1 MNYADGQRR
10 TENVSLMGESIL
22 DKVVKEIA
30 EIIDEKLGEDIV
42 ILDVSK
48 VSNLAD
54 YFVVTTANSDPHM
67 DSLRE
72 AILQYIEREA
82 VEIIYYDKGKG
93 YNWMV
98 IDGGY
103 FIVHIFSKKGRE
115 FYSLEDLWLNAKRY
129 TYRDL
134 VKDEDN
140 TRQ

>member
-1 MNYADGQRR
+1 
-10 TENVSLMGESIL
+10 L

-82 VEIIYYDKGKG
+82 VEIIYYDKGRG
-93 YNWMV
+93 YDWLV
-98 IDGGY
+98 VDGGY

-129 TYRDL
+129 TYREL
-134 VKDEDN
+134 VKDEKN
-140 TRQ
+140 ARQ

>member
-1 MNYADGQRR
+1 M
-10 TENVSLMGESIL
+10 SIMGESIL

>member
-1 MNYADGQRR
+1 
-10 TENVSLMGESIL
+10 L

>member
-1 MNYADGQRR
+1 
-10 TENVSLMGESIL
+10 VSIMGESIL

>member
-1 MNYADGQRR
+1 
-10 TENVSLMGESIL
+10 MGESIL

-82 VEIIYYDKGKG
+82 VEIIYYDKGRG
-93 YNWMV
+93 YDWLV
-98 IDGGY
+98 VDGGY

-129 TYRDL
+129 TYREL
-134 VKDEDN
+134 VKDEKN
-140 TRQ
+140 ARQ

>member
-1 MNYADGQRR
+1 MDN
-10 TENVSLMGESIL
+10 
-22 DKVVKEIA
+22 VVKEIV
-30 EIIDEKLGEDIV
+30 E
-42 ILDVSK
+42 ILDKKHGEEIVVLDISK
-48 VSNLAD
+48 VSNLSD

-67 DSLRE
+67 DALRE
-72 AILQYIEREA
+72 GVLEYVERES
-82 VEIIYYDKGKG
+82 VRIIFYDKGKG
-93 YNWMV
+93 YDWMV

-103 FIVHIFSKKGRE
+103 FIIHIFSKKGRE

>member
-1 MNYADGQRR
+1 M
-10 TENVSLMGESIL
+10 SIMGESIL
-22 DKVVKEIA
+22 DKVVKAIA

>member
-1 MNYADGQRR
+1 MSQ
-10 TENVSLMGESIL
+10 
-22 DKVVKEIA
+22 
-30 EIIDEKLGEDIV
+30 
-42 ILDVSK
+42 K

-98 IDGGY
+98 GRRWL
-103 FIVHIFSKKGRE
+103 FHRHIFSKKGR
-115 FYSLEDLWLNAKRY
+115 SSILSR
-129 TYRDL
+129 TYG
-134 VKDEDN
+134 
-140 TRQ
+140 

>member
-1 MNYADGQRR
+1 M
-10 TENVSLMGESIL
+10 SIMGESIL

-103 FIVHIFSKKGRE
+103 FIVHIFSRKGRE

-134 VKDEDN
+134 VKDGDN